1 MRVLAIDY
9 GRARIGLAISDPMG
23 IIAQPLEVLKS
34 RSRQDDIHYIRD
46 LVAEREVERVVVGL
60 PFNMDGTEGP
70 QAAETR
76 RFADDLAKVLNVPID
91 MWDERLTTFAAE
103 SAMLEADLSR
113 AKRKQRRDMVAA
125 CMILRG
131 YLDANG

>member
-1 MRVLAIDY
+1 MRILAIDY

-34 RSRQDDIHYIRD
+34 RDRPSDIQTIKD
-46 LVAEREVERVVVGL
+46 LVVEREVERVVVGL

-76 RFADDLAKVLNVPID
+76 RFADDLAKALDVPID

-113 AKRKQRRDMVAA
+113 AKRKKRRDMVAA

-131 YLDANG
+131 YLDANA